1 MPHHHLYT
9 SLNTTWERE
18 LRLVTLLPAPTK
30 DAPIE
35 CTLSIIS
42 LEDQNT
48 QYEALSYEWGDPN
61 GPQYEI
67 LLDGQPFTVRRNL
80 WQALRCLR
88 TEYSA
93 RTLWVDAVCI
103 NQEDVFERNHQ
114 VGMMGSI
121 YNCASSVRVWLGEKG
136 NNSRDAILLLH
147 EIWDSFEEV
156 SRPSQEIAEKAKA
169 LRKKLAE
176 RNARP
181 ASPTGRFDS
190 FEELPLEPI
199 ERIGEEQRE
208 DVWWD
213 ELSGNPMD
221 LLVQERR
228 AAWLRRMAGGSEPNG
243 PWEGVAALVE
253 RTYWSRIWI
262 VQEYLLASEIIVQC
276 GWDYMDGKR
285 FGKAISKIGELAELK
300 TGNQTL
306 PPSIQTSLE
315 ICRQRH
321 SHGKRTLLELMETC
335 KSSKS
340 EDPHDRIFAILGLA
354 NDVSR
359 EAIVVDYERSIF
371 KVKMDVAWWYSTR
384 SRLKS
389 DRASVS
395 RVCSLLDEI
404 FEDCEEEE
412 EG

>member
-1 MPHHHLYT
+1 
-9 SLNTTWERE
+9 
-18 LRLVTLLPAPTK
+18 VTLLPASTK

-35 CTLSIIS
+35 CTLSIGS

-88 TEYSA
+88 TELRE
-93 RTLWVDAVCI
+93 RTLWVDAICI
-103 NQEDVFERNHQ
+103 NQEDVLERNHQ

-121 YNCASSVRVWLGEKG
+121 YNYASSVRVWLGDRGE
-136 NNSRDAILLLH
+136 NSREAILLLH

-156 SRPSQEIAEKAKA
+156 SRPSKEVDDKAKA

-176 RNARP
+176 RNVAP
-181 ASPTGRFDS
+181 ASPTDKFDS
-190 FEELPLEPI
+190 FEELPLEPVDRF
-199 ERIGEEQRE
+199 EEEQGE
-208 DVWWD
+208 AVWWD
-213 ELSGNPMD
+213 DLSGNPAD

-228 AAWLRRMAGGSEPNG
+228 TEWLRRMAAGSEPKD

-262 VQEYLLASEIIVQC
+262 VQEYLLASEIVVQC

-285 FGKAISKIGELAELK
+285 FGEAISKIGELAGLK
-300 TGNQTL
+300 TGNQPPL

-315 ICRQRH
+315 RITNSPGIKICRQRDPN
-321 SHGKRTLLELMETC
+321 KERTLLELMETC

-354 NDVSR
+354 NDIPP

-371 KVKMDVAWWYSTR
+371 KIKMDVAWWYSTG

-404 FEDCEEEE
+404 FEDCEEED
-412 EG
+412 